1 MNPQKSSKRISVIV
15 VILILSAGIIISGY
29 LILQSRITKANIIEQ
44 ITKNLKD
51 QEIIDDLDYDGLT
64 GWEENLHGTDPE
76 NSDTDGDGYLDG
88 EEVIS
93 GYDPTKPAPNDRL
106 NTDSANS
113 QLIRPEPGNLTQLLG
128 YIMGNQVK
136 FDLPTLSQN
145 ADILG
150 QSVEGAIDDKV
161 AEAIQKASTSFIA
174 EFIPDFDKTKIE
186 VLDNSSATVKNY
198 LKQMRDKMGPLESCQ
213 DINNFKNDNE
223 IIEEAISTNN
233 FNQVICLADSYMQSY
248 EVIKSINP
256 PLNWL
261 DFHVSALK
269 MFWNFSK
276 IYKNLPNFNNDPL
289 KGMIILEKFEQ
300 VNESF
305 VNLLKEMS
313 FLLENQ

>member
-233 FNQVICLADSYMQSY
+233 FNQVICLADSYIQSY

-261 DFHVSALK
+261 DFHTNALET
-269 MFWNFSK
+269 FWSFSK

>member
-1 MNPQKSSKRISVIV
+1 MNPQKSSKKISVIV
-15 VILILSAGIIISGY
+15 VILVLSAGIIVSGY
-29 LILQSRITKANIIEQ
+29 LILQSRITKANILEQ
-44 ITKNLKD
+44 ITQNLKD

-88 EEVIS
+88 EEVIA
-93 GYDPTKPAPNDRL
+93 GYDPTKPAPNDKL

-113 QLIRPEPGNLTQLLG
+113 QLIRPEPGNLTQILG

-136 FDLPTLSQN
+136 FDLPTLTQDVNS
-145 ADILG
+145 LG
-150 QSVEGAIDDKV
+150 GSLEEAMDDKIT
-161 AEAIQKASTSFIA
+161 EALQKASTGFIA

-186 VLDNSSATVKNY
+186 VLDNSPVTVKNY
-198 LKQMRDKMGPLESCQ
+198 LKQMRDKMGLLESCQ

-233 FNQVICLADSYMQSY
+233 FNQVICLADSYIQSY

-256 PLNWL
+256 PLSWL
-261 DFHVSALK
+261 DFHTNALEV
-269 MFWNFSK
+269 FWNFSK

-289 KGMIILEKFEQ
+289 KGMIVLEKFEQ